1 MNDLQERYYPVLFE
15 CCLDASNLLLG
26 TCELAG
32 QKPTTS
38 FINKM
43 FKLSDGYLVN
53 YNKTMSEENQLP
65 RFYINHSFDTF
76 RKKKEAAAT
85 KPGGSAAPAQTAA

>member
-1 MNDLQERYYPVLFE
+1 MNDVQEKYYPVLFE
-15 CCLDASNLLLG
+15 SCVDAANLLLT

-38 FINKM
+38 FVNKM

-53 YNKTMSEENQLP
+53 HNKTAREE
-65 RFYINHSFDTF
+65 
-76 RKKKEAAAT
+76 
-85 KPGGSAAPAQTAA
+85 